1 MYSYYYIKHRRK
13 RHCQFLEKPTNV
25 ADGGNKEVKDYEWF
39 KIYVSLQSLLGFL
52 LWGPANGGL
61 FGMFV
66 ASDEDNFIFMHKKR
80 EEKLGDWPLILAMLD

>member
-39 KIYVSLQSLLGFL
+39 KICVSLQSLLGFL
-52 LWGPANGGL
+52 L
-61 FGMFV
+61 
-66 ASDEDNFIFMHKKR
+66 
-80 EEKLGDWPLILAMLD
+80 